1 MKAPVK
7 KLLPELQKESFLA
20 RQDRAAIEL
29 NTQNI
34 RMAIF
39 EAAKSGLTGLR
50 IRIPDTLDV
59 KGTPAAADLTKWC
72 KQEGLTLIWEKR
84 SVILTDGRPSD
95 VWEPDISWAPKLADA

>member
-20 RQDRAAIEL
+20 RQDRAAVEL
-29 NTQNI
+29 NTLNI
-34 RMAIF
+34 RMIF

-59 KGTPAAADLTKWC
+59 KGTPAASDLTKWC
-72 KQEGLTLIWEKR
+72 KYEGLTLIWEKR
-84 SVILTDGRPSD
+84 SVTLTDGRPSD
-95 VWEPDISWAPKLADA
+95 VWEPDISWAPKLVDA